1 MWLQVFVF
9 LLRLVHPDARK
20 ALVRESLDVLTP
32 FLAKRRQE
40 AGVPH
45 SLIETLDHESAT
57 VDAYCEAIE
66 FDVHGLHNS
75 LVVP

>member
-1 MWLQVFVF
+1 MWVQVFVF

-40 AGVPH
+40 AGAH
-45 SLIETLDHESAT
+45 SLAPLPGDSFEYPTLPT
-57 VDAYCEAIE
+57 
-66 FDVHGLHNS
+66 
-75 LVVP
+75 